1 MSLLTVQ
8 VDSIAQQALTFP
20 FLVTMEPI
28 ALVLVYSECRDYA
41 RQAITALSKLS
52 PLHLLVAFLIVL
64 IKILV

>member
-1 MSLLTVQ
+1 MSQLTVQ
-8 VDSIAQQALTFP
+8 VDSIAPQALTFP

-28 ALVLVYSECRDYA
+28 ALVLVYSECRDYV
-41 RQAITALSKLS
+41 QLVIIALSKLS